1 MKKKGNKC
9 EWLWIVGYIADD
21 SRIYNG
27 NLLEN
32 LEAYNSI
39 IDGCT
44 GGDYI
49 KIKNSNVRN
58 QILKGLY
65 SIKNKEIY

>member
-9 EWLWIVGYIADD
+9 EWLWIVGYIAND
-21 SRIYNG
+21 SRIYNS
-27 NLLEN
+27 NLWEN

-44 GGDYI
+44 GG
-49 KIKNSNVRN
+49 IKNSNVRN